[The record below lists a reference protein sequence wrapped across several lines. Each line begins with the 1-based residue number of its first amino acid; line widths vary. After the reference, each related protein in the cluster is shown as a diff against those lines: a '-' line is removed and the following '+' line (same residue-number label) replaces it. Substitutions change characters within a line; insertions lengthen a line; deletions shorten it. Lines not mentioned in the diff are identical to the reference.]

1 MKNQNPIMNEQHTS
15 IDQTF
20 CVLPSNYRLKLTA
33 PSITPLAVCY
43 RYGQAARSRPAA

>member
-33 PSITPLAVCY
+33 PSVTPLAGFV
-43 RYGQAARSRPAA
+43 RGRQASRPRPAA